1 MNKEIVRIVIDLIA
15 FLVLSDDDIVN
26 PDSAME
32 QLEHI
37 AATLKELSATDRQ
50 EFLSLLRTH
59 ARDAELSGDHER
71 FEFLTNLP
79 AQLGI

>member
-15 FLVLSDDDIVN
+15 FLALSDDDIVN
-26 PDSAME
+26 PDSAIE
-32 QLEHI
+32 QLEHV
-37 AATLKELSATDRQ
+37 AATLKELSAADRQ
-50 EFLSLLRTH
+50 EFLSLLMAH